1 MKKRI
6 LIIFILIFSLISI
19 FMIDYLINNRRNPI
33 KLQDIEILNYK
44 GEKLSS
50 IDSFR
55 ENSIK
60 GPQYINIENYKLKIY
75 GLVENEKSYTYE
87 EILNKFKKYEKVT
100 TLYCVEGW
108 SATVLWE
115 GILVRDLLNDV
126 GIKDNAKILIFHAF
140 DGYTTSLAID
150 YFYKNDILIAYKI
163 NGVTLPPERGFPF
176 QLVAEDKWGYK
187 WIKWITGIEI
197 SDNLDYRGYWEERG
211 FSNEGDLDKS
221 FIENPK

>member
-1 MKKRI
+1 
-6 LIIFILIFSLISI
+6 
-19 FMIDYLINNRRNPI
+19 MIDYLINNKGNPI
-33 KLQDIEILNYK
+33 KLKDIEILNYK

-60 GPQYINIENYKLKIY
+60 GPQYINIEKYKLKIY
-75 GLVENEKSYTYE
+75 GLVKKENSYTYE

-108 SATVLWE
+108 SAKVLWE

-126 GIKDNAKILIFHAF
+126 GIKDDAKILIFHAF
-140 DGYTTSLAID
+140 DGYTTSLPID